1 MKIQP
6 RTLGVIVL
14 AVVVI
19 LTFLYWSQ
27 RRSFGRGKDT
37 FVLNIGKSSWFNKEY
52 VPVKSQGD
60 LDRAL
65 NAVSKQAVYDIDFLD
80 HDGGTA
86 ILHYTPRPHISL
98 KTNRVIRSDIA
109 EQMLAE
115 ASAANDPNVMHK
127 IQSPDPGDIT
137 KVLEAFPTPTP
148 TP

>member
-6 RTLGVIVL
+6 RTLVFIVL
-14 AVVVI
+14 AVVAI

-27 RRSFGRGKDT
+27 RGSFGKGKGA
-37 FVLNIGKSSWFNKEY
+37 FVLNIGKRFPHKEY
-52 VPVKSQGD
+52 APVKSQDD
-60 LDRAL
+60 LDSAL

-86 ILHYTPRPHISL
+86 IPHYTPRPHTSL
-98 KTNRVIRSDIA
+98 KTNRVIRPDVA
-109 EQMLAE
+109 EQTLAE

-137 KVLEAFPTPTP
+137 KVLDAFPTPTP